1 MLDVIWM
8 DYDQLAERL
17 GIERASARQRAK
29 RGQWARRK
37 DNMGR
42 MQVGVPNEA
51 LEPPPERVRE
61 RPPEGDHE
69 RILGADISAF
79 IARQIERLE
88 AAVETAQAKADEAM
102 HERADRD
109 RWAGQVETLNAA
121 LSAERGLLV
130 GHLL

>member
-1 MLDVIWM
+1 MTNSPNASGSSV
-8 DYDQLAERL
+8 
-17 GIERASARQRAK
+17 RASRRPGRIVTPSRQRAK

-42 MQVGVPNEA
+42 MQVGVPTEA

-69 RILGADISAF
+69 RVLGADISAF

-88 AAVETAQAKADEAM
+88 AAVEAAQAGQT
-102 HERADRD
+102 HE
-109 RWAGQVETLNAA
+109 
-121 LSAERGLLV
+121 
-130 GHLL
+130 